1 MGNQE
6 EHERARARPA
16 SSDASDNES
25 SAANCSASNES
36 SKSSRC
42 RTSSSESACSGDK
55 ASKARS
61 DDDASGSDS
70 DRRSGSSQSSDS
82 RESNHSS
89 QSSEKAPSMRARS
102 SDESASET
110 EDSDKGSVS
119 SDPSEEASCSARGV
133 ERVAVAA
140 PQRETLSEHAKRHDY
155 PTHVKTCQ
163 ACGLYRDHDKFAAQA
178 VAVHPRTKESIYWLL
193 VDGAGN
199 VGCSI
204 CQGAGMDNLFARC
217 LALPKLNNIRRHGN
231 LLAKQAS
238 GAMKQNEDHAK
249 ALARLA
255 CDTANADA
263 ATDAAAQ
270 TEPPHLSFTHLVFG
284 RTQLETGDSHLAY
297 TKWAKAARLAGV
309 TGLQGRHSVH
319 AARMTQT
326 MALRERLVNARLLRA
341 ASRASLIDDG
351 RGSFEAVLMKAP
363 IWEWP
368 KGLELDSVTGLRNL
382 AGHGSNRGPWVACRV
397 LDVPALDKDHSAE
410 GKARAIVSG
419 VKRNIFK
426 EGDWSHYQRIF
437 KARATDSASAEQL
450 AGHYLRRPENLPKK
464 VFDMLDPSHAHSRMA
479 GYIFAG
485 DEEIELVT
493 KLLITGYVSSFRVTS
508 AQDPKQRERSQPA
521 SQPASE
527 SILAV

>member
-6 EHERARARPA
+6 IHDHARARPA
-16 SSDASDNES
+16 SSHASDNES
-25 SAANCSASNES
+25 SES
-36 SKSSRC
+36 SKSSQC
-42 RTSSSESACSGDK
+42 RTSNSESARSGDK

-61 DDDASGSDS
+61 DDDSSGSDS
-70 DRRSGSSQSSDS
+70 DRRSGSSQSSDGH
-82 RESNHSS
+82 ESNHSR
-89 QSSEKAPSMRARS
+89 QSSEKAPSTRASVRARS
-102 SDESASET
+102 ADESASEA
-110 EDSDKGSVS
+110 EDSDKGSAS
-119 SDPSEEASCSARGV
+119 SDSSVKASCSTRGV

-204 CQGAGMDNLFARC
+204 CQRAGMDNLFARC

-270 TEPPHLSFTHLVFG
+270 TEPSGLSFAHLVFG

-297 TKWAKAARLAGV
+297 TKWARAARLAGV
-309 TGLQGRHSVH
+309 TGLQGRHSKH
-319 AARMTQT
+319 AARITQT
-326 MALRERLVNARLLRA
+326 MALREHLVNARLLRA

-351 RGSFEAVLMKAP
+351 RGRFEAVLMKAP

-368 KGLELDSVTGLRNL
+368 KGLELDSLTGLRNL
-382 AGHGSNRGPWVACRV
+382 AGHGSNRGPWVACRA

-410 GKARAIVSG
+410 GKARAIVSS
-419 VKRNIFK
+419 VKMNIFK
-426 EGDWSHYQRIF
+426 EGDWKHYQRIF
-437 KARATDSASAEQL
+437 KARATDAAAAEQL

-493 KLLITGYVSSFRVTS
+493 KLLITGYVTSFRVTS
-508 AQDPKQRERSQPA
+508 LCLCVCVCVRVCVC
-521 SQPASE
+521 
-527 SILAV
+527 L